1 MLLVSNPR
9 VATTPIAIVI
19 YRRPALV
26 RDLMKVLG
34 QAKPRRLWILAD
46 GPRGDRGAKEVE
58 LCRATRNAA
67 ENGVTW
73 KCEVRKVYSREN
85 LGLKR
90 GVESGLDS
98 LFAEERESIILEED
112 CHPSPDFFSFCE
124 EMLARYRNKPK
135 VAAISGNCFLPYA
148 TKPEADYFFS
158 RYLHIWGWATWARAW
173 NSYDPQSWAWPKG
186 GFRTYFPEAKE
197 RESCYWNRIYSR
209 VTNGEI
215 RTWDYPWVS
224 HLWKRGWVSIT
235 PSQNL
240 VTNRGFGPEAT
251 NTRDASVDVGI
262 ERVGSLMPPFRSPV
276 GRIHADT
283 ALDQM
288 VFQNHFLRTEGRLP
302 LFSRLFR
309 SIRKRWRVV

>member
-1 MLLVSNPR
+1 MEKSEISSNKAPVAIFIYKRPELVKGLINAIRAYQPSKLY
-9 VATTPIAIVI
+9 IA
-19 YRRPALV
+19 
-26 RDLMKVLG
+26 
-34 QAKPRRLWILAD
+34 AD
-46 GPRGDRGAKEVE
+46 GPKVEGGQLEFQLCKEARRV
-58 LCRATRNAA
+58 A
-67 ENGVTW
+67 EVGVNW
-73 KCEVRKVYSREN
+73 PCE
-85 LGLKR
+85 LKR
-90 GVESGLDS
+90 VYAPKNMGLRVRLESGLDS
-98 LFAEERESIILEED
+98 LFAEEREAIVLEED
-112 CHPSPDFFSFCE
+112 CHPSIDFFSFCE
-124 EMLARYRNKPK
+124 EMLARYRNEPE
-135 VAAISGNCFLPYA
+135 VASISGNCFLPHA
-148 TKPEADYFFS
+148 TQPEADYFFS

-173 NSYDPQSWAWPKG
+173 NSYDPRSWAWPEG

-197 RESCYWNRIYSR
+197 RESRYWDRIFSG

-262 ERVGSLMPPFRSPV
+262 ERVGSLLPPFRGPV
-276 GRIHADT
+276 GNIHADT

-288 VFQNHFLRTEGRLP
+288 VFRNHFLRTEGRLP
-302 LFSRLFR
+302 LLSRLFR